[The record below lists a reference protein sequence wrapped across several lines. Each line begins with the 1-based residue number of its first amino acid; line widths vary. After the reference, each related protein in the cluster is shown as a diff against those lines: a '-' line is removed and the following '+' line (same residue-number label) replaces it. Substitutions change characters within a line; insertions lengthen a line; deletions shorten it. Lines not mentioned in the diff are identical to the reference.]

1 MNIELV
7 LFYFFAAV
15 LVFAGFR
22 VVTVRNTVYASLYL
36 MLAFSQASFLW
47 MLIKVEFLSIAL
59 LMIYVGAVMV
69 LFLFVVMMVS
79 TSLTAQNLREG
90 FWKYFIPAAALA
102 VFLALELIA
111 VMASG
116 FEGVTALAADAA
128 AAEGQLSNS
137 RQLGLLLYSDY
148 VYPVEVAAVVLLVA
162 MVAAISLT
170 LRERK
175 DSKSQTPGQQVRV
188 RAGDRMRVVKM
199 DAVQQQAEPEVAEAA
214 DESSDVPSAASTEK
228 GGQA

>member
-15 LVFAGFR
+15 LVFAAFR

-36 MLAFSQASFLW
+36 MLAFAQASFLW
-47 MLIKVEFLSIAL
+47 MLIRVEFLSIAL

-79 TSLTAQNLREG
+79 TSITAQNLRDG
-90 FWKYFIPAAALA
+90 FWRYFIPSAALA
-102 VFLALELIA
+102 VFLALEMIA
-111 VMASG
+111 VMVAG
-116 FEGVTALAADAA
+116 FEGMTAVAGAAPDVAGGGA
-128 AAEGQLSNS
+128 QLSNS
-137 RQLGLLLYSDY
+137 KQLGMLLYSDY

-162 MVAAISLT
+162 MVAAIALT

-175 DSKSQTPGQQVRV
+175 DSKSQTPGLQVRV
-188 RAGDRMRVVKM
+188 RAKDRMDVVKM
-199 DAVQQQAEPEVAEAA
+199 DAVRAAPATAQA
-214 DESSDVPSAASTEK
+214 DENEGTDAQAAQQEGK
-228 GGQA
+228 A